1 MKKSLLT
8 IAIFLGTLSVMLTS
22 CVKDILDVDDQWGGT
37 YELYMDGELIIEG
50 STEQVGMMGYLASV
64 SNGDEF
70 GLLVANVP
78 GSKGDVTQID
88 DEDDD
93 EGGLVTITGVN
104 LLMDD
109 SSDEM
114 YMSISGTITRES
126 SSKITF
132 EGTCASFDEMFSS
145 LEEPVTHTFSG
156 TLESNAFK
164 LML

>member
-1 MKKSLLT
+1 MKKSLFT
-8 IAIFLGTLSVMLTS
+8 IVMFLGTLSVMLTS

-37 YELYMDGELIIEG
+37 YELYMDGDLIIEG

-78 GSKGDVTQID
+78 GSKGGVTQID
-88 DEDDD
+88 DEE
-93 EGGLVTITGVN
+93 EGGLVTITGRN

-109 SSDEM
+109 SSDEL

-132 EGTCASFDEMFSS
+132 EGTCTSF
-145 LEEPVTHTFSG
+145 LETETHTFSG